1 MTLARSY
8 WGIGVSWLSGL
19 SRYHGLAKT
28 IIRVKG
34 LHPLASHR
42 ISGVS
47 VTVCEFLCT
56 AAIPQ
61 CGAGIIHDNTK
72 LYTRPNI
79 KRLIIVHTIIQ
90 SYSTRYGK
98 HSLRCDIIVI
108 L

>member
-42 ISGVS
+42 TAIV
-47 VTVCEFLCT
+47 FLGFLLLYVNFCV
-56 AAIPQ
+56 Q
-61 CGAGIIHDNTK
+61 RRYRSAGPG
-72 LYTRPNI
+72 LYTI
-79 KRLIIVHTIIQ
+79 
-90 SYSTRYGK
+90 TRN
-98 HSLRCDIIVI
+98 CIPVPT
-108 L
+108 